1 MKNRLLVKIDKNNNL
16 RVSCKLSK
24 KNTFKI
30 FENKKYKAIYVFNRP
45 QTVSGVTNA
54 TEDNMGVLFI
64 DYDNCDYEVVLEDLN
79 FLARRFKLPPS
90 YVFMTKKNNYHV
102 INLKKFPN
110 GDIPKLLR
118 WTRCDHNYVNSP
130 SLHLYRSYVLR
141 LSGKVGSK
149 KPKFKE
155 IIGEMRNLNYEISK
169 AHLDLLN
176 KIYPKLTQ
184 IPYTNIDKGKTVKT
198 QIYET
203 SVGGD

>member
-1 MKNRLLVKIDKNNNL
+1 MQRAILITAVIGLIL
-16 RVSCKLSK
+16 ALYAFYTERKLA
-24 KNTFKI
+24 
-30 FENKKYKAIYVFNRP
+30 ENKKYKAIYVFNRP

-141 LSGKVGSK
+141 LSSKVS
-149 KPKFKE
+149 PNSVPFKFFLVSL
-155 IIGEMRNLNYEISK
+155 I
-169 AHLDLLN
+169 
-176 KIYPKLTQ
+176 
-184 IPYTNIDKGKTVKT
+184 IDKLLSRFASSPSLRYPFFIKA
-198 QIYET
+198 
-203 SVGGD
+203 

>member
-1 MKNRLLVKIDKNNNL
+1 MKVTVKNGVLKF
-16 RVSCKLSK
+16 SCKLK
-24 KNTFKI
+24 KSQTFKI
-30 FENKKYKAIYVFNRP
+30 FENKKYKAVYVFNRP
-45 QTVSGVTNA
+45 QTVRGITNA
-54 TEDNMGVLFI
+54 TEDNMGVLFL
-64 DYDNCDYEVVLEDLN
+64 DFDGVDYEVVLEDLY